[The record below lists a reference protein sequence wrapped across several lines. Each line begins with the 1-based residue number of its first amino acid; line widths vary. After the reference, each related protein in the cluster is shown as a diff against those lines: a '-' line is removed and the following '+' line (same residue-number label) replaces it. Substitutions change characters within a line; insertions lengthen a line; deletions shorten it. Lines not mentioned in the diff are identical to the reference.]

1 MPFAPFPISI
11 ELSRNMVAFPN
22 DRLDA
27 WYVEATNAI
36 SEWEESLDTLEE
48 ILLAGE
54 FEKLN
59 HFPLLAEESLKLL
72 VRVQELRDQLLS
84 EANALGLPASSLT
97 RLVDFLG
104 LKGGTRQLRSLQNR
118 FHRSYARMLA
128 AWTHLR
134 LCDETVEGMI
144 RLIAT
149 GSSAEA
155 TYSANERRHLEGGI
169 LMDESA

>member
-1 MPFAPFPISI
+1 
-11 ELSRNMVAFPN
+11 MVAFPN

-27 WYVEATNAI
+27 WYTEATMAI
-36 SEWEESLDTLEE
+36 TEWEESLDTLEE

-54 FEKLN
+54 WEKLN
-59 HFPLLAEESLKLL
+59 HFPLLADESLKLL
-72 VRVQELRDQLLS
+72 ARVQELREQLLS
-84 EANALGLPASSLT
+84 EAAALGLPASSLT

-104 LKGGTRQLRSLQNR
+104 LKGGTRQIRTLQNR

-134 LCDETVEGMI
+134 LCDETVDGMM
-144 RLIAT
+144 RLIST
-149 GSSAEA
+149 GSIQEA
-155 TYSANERRHLEGGI
+155 TYNASERRHLEGGI

>member
-1 MPFAPFPISI
+1 
-11 ELSRNMVAFPN
+11 MVAFPN

-27 WYVEATNAI
+27 WYTEATTAI

-54 FEKLN
+54 WEKLN
-59 HFPLLAEESLKLL
+59 HFPMLAEESLKLL
-72 VRVQELRDQLLS
+72 AHVQELREQLLA
-84 EANALGLPASSLT
+84 EAASLGLPASSLT

-104 LKGGTRQLRSLQNR
+104 LKGGTRQIRTLQNR

-134 LCDETVEGMI
+134 LCDETVDGMM

-149 GSSAEA
+149 GSIQEA
-155 TYSANERRHLEGGI
+155 TYNASERRHLEGGI